1 MFPAAVDSISFILLT
16 SYVSSHLQNVQLRR
30 TQFASPDLWRLA
42 IKQPTTNKTKK
53 KKNQTTNLFGETLG
67 RLHLEK
73 QNIDARSGKKSKAL
87 RLAERAEK
95 EENRAAIESEL
106 RQEEEGMD
114 NQFQQAY
121 GFSREDLA

>member
-1 MFPAAVDSISFILLT
+1 MLL
-16 SYVSSHLQNVQLRR
+16 QLRR
-30 TQFASPDLWRLA
+30 TQFASPDLCKLA
-42 IKQPTTNKTKK
+42 TKQPTTNKTKK

-95 EENRAAIESEL
+95 EEDRAATESEL
-106 RQEEEGMD
+106 QQEMGEME
-114 NQFQQAY
+114 QEFQQTY
-121 GFSREDLA
+121 GFSRGDMA

>member
-1 MFPAAVDSISFILLT
+1 M
-16 SYVSSHLQNVQLRR
+16 
-30 TQFASPDLWRLA
+30 
-42 IKQPTTNKTKK
+42 
-53 KKNQTTNLFGETLG
+53 FGETLG

-114 NQFQQAY
+114 NEFQQAY